1 MVNYGRTQPS
11 LTKSVDRELE
21 KLERVARK
29 LRDER
34 ITNRIIRVRENVR
47 YIEEAMQDE
56 VSDPLE
62 VIMLAFLVS
71 E

>member
-1 MVNYGRTQPS
+1 MGRTQPS